1 MGEDFLS
8 ISSCPYLITL
18 FTLVNR
24 IIWIF
29 KRIMSF
35 SLNQL
40 LRWLIFTLL
49 FPLVF
54 LNGWLV
60 LLLVKNFQPVV
71 TILVLATLLAFVLN
85 YPVSILQQGGVK
97 RSYAV
102 ALVFIL
108 ALVIVV
114 ALGIT
119 LVPIVLEQF
128 NEMVKVFPQWIDSS
142 EEKLQI
148 VNDWFFRHNL
158 NVNPSQLLT
167 QITNKLPSELEFVS
181 DKLLSIIIDTIDSV
195 SESLIT
201 VVLTFYLLLDGPR
214 IWQGIFKKLP
224 GNFAQKVSQSIQ
236 QNFQNYL
243 IGQITLAFMMGVS
256 VTLLFLGF
264 QVQFGLLFGLGVG
277 VLSLIP
283 FGDVVS
289 LITITFIIATHDF
302 WLAAKVFAVAVVIDQ
317 LIDQAIAPRLL
328 GKFTGLRPI
337 WVLVALL
344 VGTNVGGVLG
354 LLVAVPVAGFIKDV
368 ADGFSKSSDSDNVVG
383 SEATSEFLTEKSISQ

>member
-1 MGEDFLS
+1 MM
-8 ISSCPYLITL
+8 
-18 FTLVNR
+18 N
-24 IIWIF
+24 
-29 KRIMSF
+29 F

-54 LNGWLV
+54 LNGWLAF
-60 LLLVKNFQPVV
+60 LLVKNLQPVV

-85 YPVSILQQGGVK
+85 YPVSILQQRGVK
-97 RSYAV
+97 RGYAV

-119 LVPIVLEQF
+119 LLPIVLEQF
-128 NEMVKVFPQWIDSS
+128 NEMVKVLPQWIDSS

-148 VNDWFFRHNL
+148 VNDWFFRHKL
-158 NVNPSQLLT
+158 NVNLSQLLT
-167 QITNKLPSELEFVS
+167 QITNKFPNELEFIS
-181 DKLLSIIIDTIDSV
+181 DKLLSIIIDTIDSI

-214 IWQGIFKKLP
+214 IWEAIFKKLP
-224 GNFAQKVSQSIQ
+224 GNVAQEISQSIQ

-243 IGQITLAFMMGVS
+243 IGQGSLALLMGFS
-256 VTLLFLGF
+256 VTLLFLAF

-277 VLSLIP
+277 LLSLIP

-289 LITITFIIATHDF
+289 LIVITFIIATHDF

-317 LIDQAIAPRLL
+317 FIDQAIAPRLL

-337 WVLVALL
+337 WVLIALL
-344 VGTNVGGVLG
+344 VGTNVAGVLG
-354 LLVAVPVAGFIKDV
+354 LVVAVPIAGFIKDV
-368 ADGFSKSSDSDNVVG
+368 ADGFSKSGDSDNAVDG
-383 SEATSEFLTEKSISQ
+383 EAASELLPEESVS

>member
-1 MGEDFLS
+1 MM
-8 ISSCPYLITL
+8 
-18 FTLVNR
+18 N
-24 IIWIF
+24 
-29 KRIMSF
+29 F

-54 LNGWLV
+54 LNGWLAF
-60 LLLVKNFQPVV
+60 LLVKNLQPVV

-85 YPVSILQQGGVK
+85 YPVSILQQRGVK
-97 RSYAV
+97 RGYAV
-102 ALVFIL
+102 ASVFIL

-119 LVPIVLEQF
+119 LLPIVLEQF
-128 NEMVKVFPQWIDSS
+128 NEMVKVLPQWIDSS

-148 VNDWFFRHNL
+148 LNDWFLRHKL
-158 NVNPSQLLT
+158 NVNLSQLLT
-167 QITNKLPSELEFVS
+167 QITNKLPNELEFIS
-181 DKLLSIIIDTIDSV
+181 DKLLSIIIDTIDSI

-214 IWQGIFKKLP
+214 IWEAIFKKLP
-224 GNFAQKVSQSIQ
+224 GNVAQEISQSIQ

-243 IGQITLAFMMGVS
+243 IGQGSLALLMGFS
-256 VTLLFLGF
+256 VTLLFLAF
-264 QVQFGLLFGLGVG
+264 QVQFALLFGLGVG
-277 VLSLIP
+277 LLSLIP

-289 LITITFIIATHDF
+289 LIVITFIIATHDF
-302 WLAAKVFAVAVVIDQ
+302 WLAAKVAAVAVVIDQ

-337 WVLVALL
+337 WVLIALL
-344 VGTNVGGVLG
+344 VGTNVAGVLG
-354 LLVAVPVAGFIKDV
+354 LVVAVPIAGFIKDV
-368 ADGFSKSSDSDNVVG
+368 ADGFSKSGDSDNAVDG
-383 SEATSEFLTEKSISQ
+383 EAASELLAEESVS

>member
-1 MGEDFLS
+1 M
-8 ISSCPYLITL
+8 
-18 FTLVNR
+18 N
-24 IIWIF
+24 
-29 KRIMSF
+29 F

-54 LNGWLV
+54 LNGWLAF
-60 LLLVKNFQPVV
+60 LLVKNLQPVV
-71 TILVLATLLAFVLN
+71 TILLLATLLAFVLN
-85 YPVSILQQGGVK
+85 YPVSILQQKGVK
-97 RSYAV
+97 RGYAV

-119 LVPIVLEQF
+119 LLPIVLEQF
-128 NEMVKVFPQWIDSS
+128 NEMVKVLPQWIDSS

-148 VNDWFFRHNL
+148 LNDWFLRHKL
-158 NVNPSQLLT
+158 NVNLSQLLT
-167 QITNKLPSELEFVS
+167 QITNKFPNELEFIS
-181 DKLLSIIIDTIDSV
+181 DKLLSIIIDTIDSI

-214 IWQGIFKKLP
+214 IWEAIFKKLP
-224 GNFAQKVSQSIQ
+224 GNVAQEISQSIQ

-243 IGQITLAFMMGVS
+243 IGQGSLALLMGFS
-256 VTLLFLGF
+256 VTLLFLAF

-277 VLSLIP
+277 LLSLIP

-289 LITITFIIATHDF
+289 LIVITFIIATHDF

-317 LIDQAIAPRLL
+317 FIDQAIAPRLL

-344 VGTNVGGVLG
+344 VGTNVAGVLG
-354 LLVAVPVAGFIKDV
+354 LVVAVPIAGFIKDV
-368 ADGFSKSSDSDNVVG
+368 ADGFSKSGDSDNAVD
-383 SEATSEFLTEKSISQ
+383 SEAASELLPEESIS

>member
-18 FTLVNR
+18 FNLVNR

-29 KRIMSF
+29 KIIMSF

-54 LNGWLV
+54 LNAWLV

-158 NVNPSQLLT
+158 NVNLSQLLT

>member
-1 MGEDFLS
+1 M
-8 ISSCPYLITL
+8 
-18 FTLVNR
+18 N
-24 IIWIF
+24 
-29 KRIMSF
+29 F

-60 LLLVKNFQPVV
+60 FLLVKNLQPVV

-85 YPVSILQQGGVK
+85 YPVSILQQRGVK
-97 RSYAV
+97 RGYAV

-119 LVPIVLEQF
+119 LLPIVLEQF
-128 NEMVKVFPQWIDSS
+128 NEMVKVLPQWIDSS

-148 VNDWFFRHNL
+148 VNDWFFRHKL
-158 NVNPSQLLT
+158 NVNLSQLLT
-167 QITNKLPSELEFVS
+167 QITNKFPNELEFLS
-181 DKLLSIIIDTIDSV
+181 DKLLSIIIDTIDSI

-214 IWQGIFKKLP
+214 IWEAIFKKLP
-224 GNFAQKVSQSIQ
+224 GNVAQEISQSIQ

-243 IGQITLAFMMGVS
+243 IGQGSLALLMGFS
-256 VTLLFLGF
+256 VTLLFLAF

-277 VLSLIP
+277 LLSLIP

-289 LITITFIIATHDF
+289 LIVITFIIATHDF

-317 LIDQAIAPRLL
+317 FIDQAIAPRLL

-344 VGTNVGGVLG
+344 VGTNVAGVLG
-354 LLVAVPVAGFIKDV
+354 LVVAVPVAGLIKDV
-368 ADGFSKSSDSDNVVG
+368 ADGFSKSGDSENQKSPDI
-383 SEATSEFLTEKSISQ
+383 LTEESILP

>member
-1 MGEDFLS
+1 M
-8 ISSCPYLITL
+8 
-18 FTLVNR
+18 N
-24 IIWIF
+24 
-29 KRIMSF
+29 F

-49 FPLVF
+49 FPLAF

-60 LLLVKNFQPVV
+60 FLLVKNFQPVV

-85 YPVSILQQGGVK
+85 YPVSIIQK
-97 RSYAV
+97 RGLKRGYAV
-102 ALVFIL
+102 ALVFIS
-108 ALVIVV
+108 ALIIIV

-119 LVPIVLEQF
+119 LLPIILEQF

-148 VNDWFFRHNL
+148 VNEWFFRHRI
-158 NVNPSQLLT
+158 NVNLSQLLV
-167 QITNKLPSELEFVS
+167 QINDQLPNELEFIS

-195 SESLIT
+195 SEALII

-214 IWQGIFKKLP
+214 IWEGIFKKLP
-224 GNFAQKVSQSIQ
+224 GSLAQQVSQSIQ

-243 IGQITLAFMMGVS
+243 IGQGTLALLMGVS
-256 VTLLFLGF
+256 ITLLFLGF
-264 QVQFGLLFGLGVG
+264 QVQFALLFGLGVG
-277 VLSLIP
+277 LLSLIP

-289 LITITFIIATHDF
+289 LVVITFIIATHNF
-302 WLAAKVFAVAVVIDQ
+302 WLAVKVFAVAVVIDQ

-328 GKFTGLRPI
+328 GKFTGIRPI
-337 WVLVALL
+337 WVLIALL

-354 LLVAVPVAGFIKDV
+354 LVIAVPVAGFLKDV
-368 ADGFSKSSDSDNVVG
+368 ADGFSKSSDSDNAVNG
-383 SEATSEFLTEKSISQ
+383 EAASELLAEESISP

>member
-1 MGEDFLS
+1 
-8 ISSCPYLITL
+8 
-18 FTLVNR
+18 
-24 IIWIF
+24 
-29 KRIMSF
+29 MSF

-54 LNGWLV
+54 LNGWLAF
-60 LLLVKNFQPVV
+60 LLVKSFQPVG
-71 TILVLATLLAFVLN
+71 TILILATLLAFILN

-97 RSYAV
+97 RNYAV

-108 ALVIVV
+108 ALVIVA

-119 LVPIVLEQF
+119 LVPIILDQF
-128 NEMVKVFPQWIDSS
+128 NEMVKVLPQWIDSS
-142 EEKLQI
+142 KEKLQV
-148 VNDWFFRHNL
+148 VNDWFFKHKL
-158 NVNPSQLLT
+158 NVNLSQLLV
-167 QITNKLPSELEFVS
+167 QISDRLPNELEFFS
-181 DKLLSIIIDTIDSV
+181 DKLLSIIIDTIDSI

-214 IWQGIFKKLP
+214 IWAAIFKKLP
-224 GNFAQKVSQSIQ
+224 VNFAEKVSQSIQ

-243 IGQITLAFMMGVS
+243 IGQVTLALLMGAS
-256 VTLLFLGF
+256 LTLLFLAF
-264 QVQFGLLFGLGVG
+264 QVQFALLFGLGVG
-277 VLSLIP
+277 LLSLIP

-289 LITITFIIATHDF
+289 LVAITLIIATHDF
-302 WLAAKVFAVAVVIDQ
+302 WLAAKVLAVAVVIDQ

-337 WVLVALL
+337 WVLIALL

-368 ADGFSKSSDSDNVVG
+368 ADGFSISGNSDNIG
-383 SEATSEFLTEKSISQ
+383 EGEAASELLAEKSISQ